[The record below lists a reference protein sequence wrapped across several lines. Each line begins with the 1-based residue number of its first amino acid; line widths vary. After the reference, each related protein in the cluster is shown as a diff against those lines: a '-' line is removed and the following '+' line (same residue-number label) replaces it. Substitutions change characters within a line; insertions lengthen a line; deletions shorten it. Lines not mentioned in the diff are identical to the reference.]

1 MPRITADEFRA
12 AMGSFAAGV
21 TIITTRDE
29 AGRSFGLTAT
39 AFSSVSRDPPLC
51 MVCVAHSAEAHP
63 VLLAS
68 GRFAVNFLAAN
79 QEGLSARF
87 ATHGLDKFDG
97 VLHQAGPVTGC
108 ALVDGAIASIEC
120 TVRSTHA
127 AGDHDLFVGE
137 IHSVTTSNE
146 PPLVYFRGHYCD
158 VLPR

>member
-1 MPRITADEFRA
+1 MGSITADEFRA

-51 MVCVAHSAEAHP
+51 VICVARSAEAHP

-97 VLHQAGPVTGC
+97 VLHHAGPATGC
-108 ALVDGAIASIEC
+108 ALVDGAMASIEC
-120 TVRSTHA
+120 TVHAQHA
-127 AGDHDLFVGE
+127 AGDHDLFIGQ
-137 IHSVTTSNE
+137 ICSVVIASE
-146 PPLVYFRGHYCD
+146 PPLVYFRGRYCD

>member
-1 MPRITADEFRA
+1 MGSITADDFRA

-21 TIITTRDE
+21 TIITTRDD

-51 MVCVAHSAEAHP
+51 MICVAHTAEAHP

-68 GRFAVNFLAAN
+68 GRFAVNFLAAA

-97 VLHQAGPVTGC
+97 VLHHAGPVTGC
-108 ALVDGAIASIEC
+108 ALVDGAMASIEC
-120 TVRSTHA
+120 TVHARHA
-127 AGDHDLFVGE
+127 AGDHDLFIGE
-137 IHSVTTSNE
+137 VRSVSVSGD
-146 PPLVYFRGHYCD
+146 PPLVYFRGRYCD